1 MKKKRVHLTH
11 FEVRQGTALRLR
23 LSIADDAIAGV
34 GDELGALLRKI
45 APGAVETA
53 IITPDPTPP
62 PRSIVIAPQHGH
74 DDENYHA
81 SLRSRLAELFGELC
95 DTALSDALEIANE
108 ERARRSYSEGDPGS
122 PSFS

>member
-1 MKKKRVHLTH
+1 LKKKRVHLTH

-53 IITPDPTPP
+53 VITPEPTP
-62 PRSIVIAPQHGH
+62 RREIVISPQHGH
-74 DDENYHA
+74 DDEDYHA
-81 SLRSRLAELFGELC
+81 SLRSRLTELFGELC

-108 ERARRSYSEGDPGS
+108 ERARRSYSEGN
-122 PSFS
+122 